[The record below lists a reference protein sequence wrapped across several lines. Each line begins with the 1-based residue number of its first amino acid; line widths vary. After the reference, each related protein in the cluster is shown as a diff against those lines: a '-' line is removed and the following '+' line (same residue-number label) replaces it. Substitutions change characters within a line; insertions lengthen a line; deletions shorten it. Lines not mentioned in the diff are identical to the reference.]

1 MLTAVG
7 RSSYIVIIVTFLNSS
22 SSSNN
27 LGFSNCLL
35 HIHYI
40 ISCGCFRACLSLHH
54 ELYLSVRFRS
64 APAIIILRPLVVPPE
79 TNDPL
84 YAPPQ
89 VQVLTNMVLEK
100 YVKPLFLEEYFEIFQ
115 ISSVAPIIHTERL
128 LAGKYNYFTSFKSVW
143 RKRNNSLS
151 HNFSC
156 NGQVL
161 NIVQSAKYFRPT
173 GEYRYKIHHQMVGCR
188 IRNRLHKTFPLWKRQ
203 P

>member
-64 APAIIILRPLVVPPE
+64 APAIIYSPASRCASRNKRSSLCSTSSSGVNQHGNGEIL
-79 TNDPL
+79 
-84 YAPPQ
+84 
-89 VQVLTNMVLEK
+89 
-100 YVKPLFLEEYFEIFQ
+100 
-115 ISSVAPIIHTERL
+115 
-128 LAGKYNYFTSFKSVW
+128 
-143 RKRNNSLS
+143 
-151 HNFSC
+151 
-156 NGQVL
+156 
-161 NIVQSAKYFRPT
+161 
-173 GEYRYKIHHQMVGCR
+173 
-188 IRNRLHKTFPLWKRQ
+188 
-203 P
+203 